1 MLPPIVHRP
10 TVHCSQVQ
18 VNSFKNWGAFP
29 EDHIGI
35 DMEVQMGFQASLSE
49 AKHIKKRQCRHSKAK
64 EFETIHTEGWIY
76 I

>member
-1 MLPPIVHRP
+1 
-10 TVHCSQVQ
+10 
-18 VNSFKNWGAFP
+18 
-29 EDHIGI
+29 
-35 DMEVQMGFQASLSE
+35 MEVQMEFQAILSE